1 MIKLEKFDGTKT
13 YQFPSGKIATP
24 EVIYAEYPG
33 TKYFTH
39 VLQVSGE
46 VCQAIMNLS
55 AMRAMHNIDES
66 LNEAEAIEAIKAIMN
81 QPQPEPEP
89 SVEERKVAA
98 MEFDI
103 LRSL

>member
-1 MIKLEKFDGTKT
+1 MVKLEKFDGTKT

-33 TKYFTH
+33 TRHFTH

-55 AMRAMHNIDES
+55 AMRAMYNIDES
-66 LNEAEAIEAIKAIMN
+66 LNEAEAIAAIEAIMN
-81 QPQPEPEP
+81 EPQPEPEP
-89 SVEERKVAA
+89 TAEERIAAA
-98 MEFDI
+98 MEYQNMMSF
-103 LRSL
+103 